1 MQMLIRTNNVKHL
14 LIASHMQIS
23 YIILFFYFYDYKQ
36 LHKFKCNVS
45 CCELKYCMHFNV
57 YKVNMHLL
65 TRTNNQHSVK
75 IWKYLTC
82 FIYKKI
88 RFELVFNSFVF
99 HFQFYDYNNLSLS
112 VKTRINSSNYI
123 MFLMCIFQ
131 FITT

>member
-14 LIASHMQIS
+14 SIASHMQIS

-65 TRTNNQHSVK
+65 TRTNNQHSVTFC
-75 IWKYLTC
+75 KYLTC
-82 FIYKKI
+82 FIYNKKI
-88 RFELVFNSFVF
+88 FDFNLYLIRLFFIFSF
-99 HFQFYDYNNLSLS
+99 
-112 VKTRINSSNYI
+112 
-123 MFLMCIFQ
+123 M
-131 FITT
+131 ITTISVYLFKQGATVQIT